1 MDWSFIIGL
10 AILIELITA
19 FLRFTT
25 GIHSKRVQHKL
36 KLPVRIHHMYFG
48 ILLVIVGLIYTRPV
62 LALESSVILI
72 PATVSLFEI
81 GFAIALSDLF
91 HHFVVLPAVYKTKK
105 FPIDFP

>member
-10 AILIELITA
+10 AILIEFITA
-19 FLRFTT
+19 FLRFST

-36 KLPVRIHHMYFG
+36 HLPIRIHHMYFG
-48 ILLVIVGLIYTRPV
+48 ILIDIVGLFYVTPV
-62 LALESSVILI
+62 VALESSIFIFPL
-72 PATVSLFEI
+72 TVSLFEI

>member
-19 FLRFTT
+19 FLRFST

-36 KLPVRIHHMYFG
+36 HLPVRIHHMYFG
-48 ILLVIVGLIYTRPV
+48 ILIAVVGLFYVKPV
-62 LALESSVILI
+62 LAIESTFILI
-72 PATVSLFEI
+72 PAAVSLFEI

-91 HHFVVLPAVYKTKK
+91 HHFIVLPAVYKTKK